1 MRKVPDVPLE
11 ELVPLHFG
19 WGGEARVQMTAA
31 CRDSDPV
38 PKVPDAGRV
47 VTEPDGRRVQIM
59 HNGVRVVADG
69 YDGAWM
75 TQLIALCRGHH
86 EPQEERVFHE
96 VVARLPL
103 DATMIELGGYWL
115 YYTLWFLKDA
125 PARRALSV
133 EPDPAHIAL
142 GLANAALN
150 GREVPVVQGFVGA
163 EHGVV
168 HPFATQSSGTLD
180 LTCLG
185 VPELM
190 AAHGMQRL
198 DLLHCDV
205 QGAEL
210 DVLRSCRDLFAA
222 GRIGWVFVSTHH
234 HLISGDPLTHQRC
247 LRLLEA
253 AGATIVAEHTVQE
266 SFSGDGLIVARF
278 GALPADWPDI
288 ALSRARVSQTQF
300 RDPLYDLAA
309 ARAAVAEAGRQL
321 EDQRARAEA
330 VEAVRAEAEAA
341 RAEAEAA
348 RDTALREIT
357 ALKAST
363 SWRTTAPLRGLA
375 SLFRRAAG
383 GEGGA

>member
-1 MRKVPDVPLE
+1 
-11 ELVPLHFG
+11 
-19 WGGEARVQMTAA
+19 
-31 CRDSDPV
+31 
-38 PKVPDAGRV
+38 
-47 VTEPDGRRVQIM
+47 
-59 HNGVRVVADG
+59 
-69 YDGAWM
+69 
-75 TQLIALCRGHH
+75 
-86 EPQEERVFHE
+86 
-96 VVARLPL
+96 
-103 DATMIELGGYWL
+103 
-115 YYTLWFLKDA
+115 
-125 PARRALSV
+125 
-133 EPDPAHIAL
+133 
-142 GLANAALN
+142 
-150 GREVPVVQGFVGA
+150 
-163 EHGVV
+163 
-168 HPFATQSSGTLD
+168 
-180 LTCLG
+180 
-185 VPELM
+185 
-190 AAHGMQRL
+190 MQRL

-253 AGATIVAEHTVQE
+253 AGAIIVAEHTVQE

-300 RDPLYDLAA
+300 RNPLYDLAA
-309 ARAAVAEAGRQL
+309 ARAAVAEARRQL

-357 ALKAST
+357 ALRAST